1 MRNVGFLTIGQAPR
15 PDLSAGIEAT
25 LPGAVRVR
33 HAGVLDGPDPA
44 RAAERLAA
52 TPGRPTL
59 ITRLATGVTVTL
71 DEAAVGEALQG
82 RLDAL
87 EEDGVDAVVLLCTG
101 EFPALRTR
109 RALLV
114 EPDALLTTYVRGVLG
129 GVQVGVVVP
138 LPEQVAAAREKW
150 RGVTPTPE
158 FATASPYAA
167 DETELLCSAREL
179 VRQGAGAIVLD
190 CMGYGDRHRG
200 ALRAGGVRVPVLT
213 SSGITGAMTG
223 PLLA

>member
-1 MRNVGFLTIGQAPR
+1 MRNVGFLTIGQSPR
-15 PDLSAGIEAT
+15 PDLSAGIEAA
-25 LPGAVRVR
+25 LPATARVR

-52 TPGRPTL
+52 TSGRPTL
-59 ITRLATGVTVTL
+59 ITRLGTGVTVTL
-71 DEAAVGEALQG
+71 DESAVGEALQD
-82 RLDAL
+82 RVDAL
-87 EEDGVDAVVLLCTG
+87 EEEGVDTVVLLCTG
-101 EFPALRTR
+101 EFPALRAR

-114 EPDALLTTYVRGVLG
+114 EPDALLAAYVRGVLG
-129 GVQVGVVVP
+129 GVPVGVIVP
-138 LPEQVAAAREKW
+138 LAEQVAAAREKW
-150 RGVTPTPE
+150 RGVTPVPE

-167 DETELLCSAREL
+167 DEAELLDTAREL
-179 VRQGAGAIVLD
+179 VDRGVGALVLD
-190 CMGYGDRHRG
+190 CMGYADRHRE

>member
-25 LPGAVRVR
+25 FPGAVRVR

-59 ITRLATGVTVTL
+59 ITRLVTGVTVTL
-71 DEAAVGEALQG
+71 DEDAVGEALQG

-114 EPDALLTTYVRGVLG
+114 EPDALLTAYVRGVLG
-129 GVQVGVVVP
+129 GVPVGVIVP

-150 RGVTPTPE
+150 RGITPAPE

-167 DETELLCSAREL
+167 DETELLCSARGL
-179 VRQGAGAIVLD
+179 VRQGAGVLVLD
-190 CMGYGDRHRG
+190 CMGYSDRHRQ